1 MVRTLDEGTQQ
12 IDNPA
17 HKSSRKL
24 LTTYGV
30 LATNNCSSLFFLGL
44 RTPEDHQLRKDRS
57 GRADIWINL
66 SAAACHE
73 DCLTCL
79 VSCWLPRVTL
89 LGFGNGSVRDAA

>member
-1 MVRTLDEGTQQ
+1 MVRTLDKGTQQ

-30 LATNNCSSLFFLGL
+30 LATNNCSSPFFSGLGL
-44 RTPEDHQLRKDRS
+44 QRTISSERTEAEES
-57 GRADIWINL
+57 NIGINL

-73 DCLTCL
+73 DYLTCL